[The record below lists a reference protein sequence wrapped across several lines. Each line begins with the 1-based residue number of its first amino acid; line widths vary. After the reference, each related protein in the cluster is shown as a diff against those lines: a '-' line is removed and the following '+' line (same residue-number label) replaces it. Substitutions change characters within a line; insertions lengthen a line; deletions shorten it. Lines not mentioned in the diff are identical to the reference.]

1 MHACAL
7 TICLVILE
15 QRPQFK
21 ELQRS
26 SWLTAVTPKF
36 SNHSRRPLKQNTPN
50 PRYKATLSR
59 RLKRIACTIPRVIAF
74 CWAWNHH
81 GAMSDIFISYARADK
96 DKAELLA
103 NAFSRKSWSVWW
115 DREIPP
121 GKSFDETIEHALSSA
136 RCVVVLWSKT
146 SVSSRWV
153 KTEAAE
159 GAERGILVPA
169 LIDHVKIPL
178 EFKRIEAADLSDW
191 QGDSSHREFDHLVRT
206 VAGMLDGSAPVQPRP
221 MPTETE
227 VRSRYGS
234 KAMWGVLAGVV
245 AGVIGALAVLHQMG
259 FFEKQHPQSQN
270 HVQSAPPTMNIVPG
284 STEPGPGKEEQAA
297 SAVKPAPPTPSGS
310 SVMNVLSAE
319 NGGHVVAAT
328 NDRWPYAI
336 DGDEKNW
343 QYIDIGVAGGWAV
356 YGFKND
362 KPASFDTFRVLV
374 LGTESWNLKE
384 FELLAGNDSA
394 TGKFESIGKFQT
406 QNVRFFKDPYQE
418 FKFPPVKA
426 RYLKVKVISSHGFSS
441 VGVYEFQLLGALE
454 G

>member
-1 MHACAL
+1 MA
-7 TICLVILE
+7 
-15 QRPQFK
+15 P
-21 ELQRS
+21 
-26 SWLTAVTPKF
+26 
-36 SNHSRRPLKQNTPN
+36 
-50 PRYKATLSR
+50 
-59 RLKRIACTIPRVIAF
+59 
-74 CWAWNHH
+74 
-81 GAMSDIFISYARADK
+81 MSDIFISYARADK
-96 DKAELLA
+96 EKAELLA
-103 NAFSRKSWSVWW
+103 NAFSQKGWSVWW

-121 GKSFDETIEHALSSA
+121 GKSFDETIENALSSA
-136 RCVVVLWSKT
+136 RCVVVLWSKA

-169 LIDHVKIPL
+169 LIDNVKIPL

-191 QGDSSHREFDHLVRT
+191 QGESSHREFDQLMRI
-206 VAGMLDGSAPVQPRP
+206 VAGMVDGSALVQPRQI
-221 MPTETE
+221 PTDTE
-227 VRSRYGS
+227 VRSRHWS
-234 KAMWGVLAGVV
+234 KTMWGVLAGVV
-245 AGVIGALAVLHQMG
+245 AGVIGSLAVLHQTG

-270 HVQSAPPTMNIVPG
+270 QVQSTPSMTNIAPAPTKPG
-284 STEPGPGKEEQAA
+284 SGMTEEQAA
-297 SAVKPAPPTPSGS
+297 SVAKPAPSTQPRS

-319 NGGHVVAAT
+319 NGGHVVVAT
-328 NDRWPYAI
+328 NDQWSYAI

-343 QYIDIGVAGGWAV
+343 QYIDIGVVGSWAV

-362 KPASFDTFRVLV
+362 KPATFDTFKVLI

-406 QNVRFFKDPYQE
+406 QNIRFFKEPYQE

-454 G
+454 

>member
-1 MHACAL
+1 
-7 TICLVILE
+7 
-15 QRPQFK
+15 
-21 ELQRS
+21 
-26 SWLTAVTPKF
+26 
-36 SNHSRRPLKQNTPN
+36 
-50 PRYKATLSR
+50 
-59 RLKRIACTIPRVIAF
+59 
-74 CWAWNHH
+74 
-81 GAMSDIFISYARADK
+81 MSDIFISYARADK
-96 DKAELLA
+96 EKAELLA
-103 NAFSRKSWSVWW
+103 KAFSQKGWSVWW

-121 GKSFDETIEHALSSA
+121 GESFDETIENALSSA

-169 LIDHVKIPL
+169 LIDNVKIPL

-191 QGDSSHREFDHLVRT
+191 QGDSSHREFDQLVRT
-206 VAGMLDGSAPVQPRP
+206 VAGMVDGSAPVRPRQ
-221 MPTETE
+221 MPADTE
-227 VRSRYGS
+227 VRSRHGS
-234 KAMWGVLAGVV
+234 MAMWGVLAGVV
-245 AGVIGALAVLHQMG
+245 VGVVGSLAVLHQTG

-270 HVQSAPPTMNIVPG
+270 QVQSTPSTMNTAPA
-284 STEPGPGKEEQAA
+284 STKPGPGGTEKQAA
-297 SAVKPAPPTPSGS
+297 SAVKPAPSTQPRS
-310 SVMNVLSAE
+310 SVLNLLSAE
-319 NGGHVVAAT
+319 NGGHVVVAT
-328 NDRWPYAI
+328 NDQWPYAI

-343 QYIDIGVAGGWAV
+343 HYIDVGVTGSWAV

-362 KPASFDTFRVLV
+362 KPASFDTFKVLI
-374 LGTESWNLKE
+374 LGSESWNLKE

-406 QNVRFFKDPYQE
+406 QNIRFFKDPYQE

-454 G
+454 E